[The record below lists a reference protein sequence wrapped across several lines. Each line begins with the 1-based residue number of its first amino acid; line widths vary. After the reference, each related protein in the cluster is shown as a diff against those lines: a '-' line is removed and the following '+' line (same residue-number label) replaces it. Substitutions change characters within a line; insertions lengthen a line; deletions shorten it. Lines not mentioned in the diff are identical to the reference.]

1 MERAFNKRLPLSL
14 YLMDGIIL
22 LITIAS
28 IAVPVLVTYLYR
40 RTLSPAC
47 NHKEPVTLSP
57 GYRTLVAICAILPI
71 AGAAGM
77 PVLEAVVDIDETWFI
92 LFPAAIIMCAIATDA
107 ILIRARRSKWLLLL
121 ALPYIAISALSAAII
136 IYMLIMTFD
145 KHPRMF

>member
-1 MERAFNKRLPLSL
+1 
-14 YLMDGIIL
+14 MDGIIL

-28 IAVPVLVTYLYR
+28 IAVPILVTYLYR
-40 RTLSPAC
+40 RTLSPVR
-47 NHKEPVTLSP
+47 NHKEPVMLSP
-57 GYRTLVAICAILPI
+57 AYKTLIAICAILPV

-77 PVLEAVVDIDETWFI
+77 PVLEALVDIDSLWFV

-107 ILIRARRSKWLLLL
+107 ILIWARRSKWLLLL
-121 ALPYIAISALSAAII
+121 ALPYIAISALSTTII

>member
-1 MERAFNKRLPLSL
+1 
-14 YLMDGIIL
+14 MDGIIL
-22 LITIAS
+22 LITLAS
-28 IAVPVLVTYLYR
+28 IAVPILVTYLYR
-40 RTLSPAC
+40 STLSPVR

-57 GYRTLVAICAILPI
+57 RYKTLVAICAILPV
-71 AGAAGM
+71 AGATGM
-77 PVLEAVVDIDETWFI
+77 DILEDAVEIDELWYV

-107 ILIRARRSKWLLLL
+107 ILIWARRSKWLLLL